1 MNANSL
7 NISLE
12 SHLHKT
18 LIPLVSLLP
27 ASESVNLQLYI
38 SDPPPSTIPYNVL
51 QTISQW
57 SRTSTGQKALR
68 ANSLDPQDYTMIAML
83 AGATTSP
90 EGKFGDYTPPKGP
103 QAIEADRAKER
114 KAITALLNAL
124 LSIGGAAFA
133 TWWAA
138 DKLRWTNEWRVLL
151 SLCVAMI
158 VAISEG
164 VLYVIWESQQ
174 DASKRNQGTRRLR
187 SATHKKD
194 DGETSPANLPDDLTM
209 KVDSTDE
216 SANLRRRR

>member
-1 MNANSL
+1 MTANNL

-18 LIPLVSLLP
+18 LIPLISLLP
-27 ASESVNLQLYI
+27 ASESVNLQLYT
-38 SDPPPSTIPYNVL
+38 SDPPPPTIPYNVL

-57 SRTSTGQKALR
+57 SRTSAGQKALR

-138 DKLRWTNEWRVLL
+138 DKLRWTNEWVRENVCQLF
-151 SLCVAMI
+151 
-158 VAISEG
+158 
-164 VLYVIWESQQ
+164 
-174 DASKRNQGTRRLR
+174 KPPN
-187 SATHKKD
+187 
-194 DGETSPANLPDDLTM
+194 
-209 KVDSTDE
+209 
-216 SANLRRRR
+216 